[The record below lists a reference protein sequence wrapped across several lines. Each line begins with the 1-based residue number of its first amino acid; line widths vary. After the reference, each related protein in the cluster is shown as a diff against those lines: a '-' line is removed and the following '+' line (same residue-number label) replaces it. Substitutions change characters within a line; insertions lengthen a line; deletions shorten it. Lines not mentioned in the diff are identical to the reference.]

1 MEPSFKIVWWSLSFL
16 DCIDLLGKE
25 EIFLIEKMLKF
36 KRKKYVDFFY
46 LSKYMYTLKLKK
58 SMLELELDLMV
69 SLLTIQPP

>member
-58 SMLELELDLMV
+58 SMLESELDLMV

>member
-1 MEPSFKIVWWSLSFL
+1 
-16 DCIDLLGKE
+16 
-25 EIFLIEKMLKF
+25 MLKF

-58 SMLELELDLMV
+58 SMLEFELDLMV